1 MGRMHI
7 QTDSLREQFLRGA
20 RTGRHEQSQQTSL
33 ALLILAPAV
42 ILSAGTKPNFTGIW
56 KLDVAK
62 SDLGSAPI
70 QALVVEVEHRE
81 PVFKY
86 VAKGVAGGQ
95 QFEEQESL
103 TTDGKPGQDSRGA
116 TVVTTWDGDALVTQA
131 SGGDGSPLYESRIS
145 ISADGKTITRVFVT
159 KRADDPQTRRE
170 LYEKQAKGDI

>member
-1 MGRMHI
+1 MNNPSR
-7 QTDSLREQFLRGA
+7 LL
-20 RTGRHEQSQQTSL
+20 L
-33 ALLILAPAV
+33 PLLILASTA
-42 ILSAGTKPNFTGIW
+42 ILSAGSKPDFTGIW
-56 KLDVAK
+56 KLNVAK

-116 TVVTTWDGDALVTQA
+116 TVVTRWDGDALVMQA

-145 ISADGKTITRVFVT
+145 MSADGKTITRVFAS
-159 KRADDPQTRRE
+159 KSANDPQTRRE